1 MRFNAVLFLFFIFS
15 FVNGSN
21 KDIQEIADIDVT
33 SMVEE
38 ITKWVDSGKETE
50 SFNKSIQLLSIPD
63 ELQFVDW
70 RTFTGLNS
78 IGICTICKAILQTFI
93 KFRQQGMSDD
103 DIAKN
108 VIKLCVLL
116 NFQHEKVCSGVV
128 KLNLPII
135 VHILDLKQN
144 INASDICGIVLES
157 KSCPLNAEKYEWS
170 VPIDH
175 ITIDEISSKNT
186 SNETIRIIQITDIH
200 YDPKYEPNGNPLCKE
215 PTCCRKG
222 QNITNS
228 SNKLAGFW
236 GDYNDCDTPW
246 HSVVNALAHIKDT
259 HQNINYVYF
268 TGDIIDHGVWE
279 TTLEGNI
286 ESLSKSYAEI
296 YKHFKDIP
304 VYPILG
310 NHESHPLNQF
320 APQHITKDGLS
331 TRWLYHLV
339 ADIWINYGWLPE
351 STRATILRGG
361 YYTLS
366 PRKGFRIIILNSNV
380 CYCYNWWL
388 LYQHQ
393 DPDGQL
399 QWLVETLTEAQRNQ
413 ELVHILSH
421 IPPGQKDCQH
431 IWRREYIKIINKF
444 SHIIAAQFNGHT
456 HQDEIQ
462 IIYKD
467 KNATNASHVAW
478 NGGSITTYSNLN
490 PNYKLYIIDNNTL
503 SVKDFDN
510 WMYDITQANE
520 DPTKFPQWYKSYSFK
535 NEYNLKDLSLN
546 SLNNWLI
553 DMRNNQDLLDRYYKN
568 YFKRAAPSLQKNCD
582 FKCKEEYINNIII
595 TIPH

>member
-1 MRFNAVLFLFFIFS
+1 MRINTVLFLFFIFS
-15 FVNGSN
+15 FGNGSN
-21 KDIQEIADIDVT
+21 NDIQEITDIDVT

-38 ITKWVDSGKETE
+38 ITKWVDSGEETE
-50 SFNKSIQLLSIPD
+50 LFKKLIKLLSIPD

-70 RTFTGLNS
+70 RTYTGSNS
-78 IGICTICKAILQTFI
+78 IGICTICKSTLQTFI
-93 KFRQQGMSDD
+93 KYRKDGMSDD
-103 DIAKN
+103 NIAKK
-108 VIKLCVLL
+108 VIKLCVAF
-116 NFQHEKVCSGVV
+116 NFQNERVCSGAI

-135 VHILDLKQN
+135 AHILDVKQDL
-144 INASDICGIVLES
+144 NASDICGIVLES
-157 KSCPLNAEKYEWS
+157 QSCPLNAEKYEWS
-170 VPIDH
+170 IPIDH
-175 ITIDEISSKNT
+175 INIDQISSKNA
-186 SNETIRIIQITDIH
+186 SDETLKIIQITDIH

-222 QNITNS
+222 QNITNC

-246 HSVVNALAHIKDT
+246 HSVVNALAHIKST
-259 HQNINYVYF
+259 HRNIDYVYF

-279 TTLEGNI
+279 TTLKGNI
-286 ESLSKSYAEI
+286 ESLNKNYAEI

-304 VYPILG
+304 VYPVLG

-320 APQHITKDGLS
+320 APHHITKDSLS
-331 TRWLYHLV
+331 THWLYHLV
-339 ADIWINYGWLPE
+339 ADIWINSGWLPE
-351 STRATILRGG
+351 STRATILQGG

-366 PRKGFRIIILNSNV
+366 PRKGFRIIALNSNV

-388 LYQHQ
+388 LYQYQ
-393 DPDGQL
+393 DPYGQL

-444 SHIIAAQFNGHT
+444 SHIITAQFNGHT
-456 HQDEIQ
+456 HNDEIQ

-503 SVKDFDN
+503 SVKDYDN
-510 WMYDITQANE
+510 WIYNVTQANE
-520 DPTKFPQWYKSYSFK
+520 NPTELPQWYKSYSFK
-535 NEYNLKDLSLN
+535 DEYNLKDSSLN
-546 SLNNWLI
+546 SLNNWLV
-553 DMRNNQDLLDRYYKN
+553 DMRNNKDMLDRYYKN
-568 YFKRAAPSLQKNCD
+568 YFKNAAPSLQKNCD
-582 FKCKEEYINNIII
+582 LKCKKEYINNIIV